1 MDTQICSLN
10 VKGLGARK
18 KRLQVVQC
26 LKDKDVDICLLQET
40 HLTEALNKV
49 WEQEWGGQCF
59 FNGISSNSTGV
70 SILLNHNRTF
80 KIKQCNIVVE
90 GRMLA
95 LELEID
101 DNAVSIINIYGP
113 NYDKL
118 GL

>member
-1 MDTQICSLN
+1 M
-10 VKGLGARK
+10 
-18 KRLQVVQC
+18 
-26 LKDKDVDICLLQET
+26 
-40 HLTEALNKV
+40 TEALNKV
-49 WEQEWGGQCF
+49 WEQEWGGQCC

-70 SILLNHNRTF
+70 SILSNPNRTF

-95 LELEID
+95 LELEL
-101 DNAVSIINIYGP
+101 ALTIINIYGS